1 MGWLSKV
8 WNAAPKKKPTPNM
21 VARISADDTDTWTE
35 TFASYA
41 SGMSWLAAK
50 YPFEWLP
57 LIDTLYK
64 FEPNC
69 RKHMLSTIALGNPGH
84 NLEIE
89 TDNESRAKEAL
100 SLCNDLA
107 ARCFPRSSGAD
118 GLINGML
125 SQSARSGGMCCEWA
139 PDKKIT
145 RVERAYLPPV
155 RTIRFRRK
163 ADGTL
168 EMGQLQNS
176 IFVPL
181 SPLQVSFHAVYFED
195 ESPYPIPPVL
205 AALQRLGNHKK
216 VMEHIETWF
225 NKLSAMGFLSLVAER
240 PENMGETEEVYR
252 AKCASQ
258 LTELSE
264 VVKANLSS
272 GIVLSYDD
280 MTATFNNT
288 NAGAGGAK
296 QIAQLIDEDMFAGL
310 GRDPVMFGRSF
321 SRSETWSKVA
331 YEELTVEIKN
341 IQQGVKRSLEHG
353 HRLNLDLQGYGDC
366 GVKVSFN
373 PMRSLDGFRD
383 AEAEKMLSDKIFA
396 AWDRM
401 LIDDEKARRLLGY
414 EDSTANA
421 GKFVASFND
430 GAYRLK
436 KFKPSLIQVKRN
448 TIFSTETKYSDTDYN
463 VGDLPMFLWPIGEG
477 APEDAR
483 RAAREYLKDIQ
494 EIMAVAGAA
503 GVDAVYAWALEHE
516 IPFVEQ
522 FVSEAMRLYQDAAE
536 AAISSAEVT
545 RTADAHLSIIWKAGK
560 TDPAIFGPARRAGIG
575 ESFDLPDRRAIEY
588 MTKVDQMYISKYVS
602 DSPARSKQIQNWIR
616 NQYLEQGLG
625 IGRTPEQLDKFRS
638 LFGDISD
645 KLTDHAARIITDTA
659 TQRARNWGGIH
670 GLSQEG
676 FSEFRITG
684 PLDKITCKYCKS
696 MVGRTFQVSTERNRI
711 ENIIDMGVE
720 DIAKFDP
727 FIHRRY
733 PGKDGLEELN
743 GTADEDVQKGGMV
756 TPPFHCLCRHR
767 IIAVV

>member
-1 MGWLSKV
+1 MGW
-8 WNAAPKKKPTPNM
+8 M
-21 VARISADDTDTWTE
+21 
-35 TFASYA
+35 
-41 SGMSWLAAK
+41 AAK

-84 NLEIE
+84 NLEID
-89 TDNESRAKEAL
+89 TPNESRAREAL
-100 SLCNDLA
+100 ILCNDLA

-139 PDKKIT
+139 PDAKIT

-163 ADGTL
+163 ADGSVEL
-168 EMGQLQNS
+168 GQLQNS
-176 IFVPL
+176 LFVAL
-181 SPLQVSFHAVYFED
+181 NPLQTSFHAVYFED
-195 ESPYPIPPVL
+195 ENPYPIPPVL

-216 VMEHIETWF
+216 VMEHIEAWF

-240 PENMGETEEVYR
+240 PENMGQPEDEYK
-252 AKCASQ
+252 AKCAEQ
-258 LTELSE
+258 LTAMSE
-264 VVKANLSS
+264 VVKENLSS
-272 GIVLSYDD
+272 GIILSYDD

-353 HRLNLDLQGYGDC
+353 HRLNLDLQGFGDC
-366 GVKVSFN
+366 GVKVSFK

-396 AWDRM
+396 AWDRQ

-414 EDSTANA
+414 EDTSANA
-421 GKFVASFND
+421 GKFIASFND
-430 GAYRLK
+430 GSYKLK
-436 KFKPSLIQVKRN
+436 EFERTTYPVSHRKAK
-448 TIFSTETKYSDTDYN
+448 TDTYTDVDFN
-463 VGDLPMFLWPIGEG
+463 LSDLPALMWPIGEG
-477 APEDAR
+477 SPSDAR
-483 RAAREYLKDIQ
+483 EAAREYLSEIQDILS
-494 EIMAVAGAA
+494 VAGSI
-503 GVDAVYAWALEHE
+503 GVDAVYEWAMQHE

-522 FVSEAMRLYQDAAE
+522 FVEECFALYRDKVE
-536 AAISSAEVT
+536 AAISRATVT
-545 RTADAHLSIIWKAGK
+545 RIAKDHLEIIWKAGK
-560 TDPAIFGPARRAGIG
+560 SDPTIYGPSQRIGIG

-588 MTKVDQMYISKYVS
+588 MSRVDRMYISRFVS
-602 DSPARSKQIQNWIR
+602 DSPARSKQIQNWIQ

-625 IGRTPEQLDKFRS
+625 IGRNQDQLDKFYNM
-638 LFGDISD
+638 FGSFSER
-645 KLTDHAARIITDTA
+645 LTNHTSRVIIDTA
-659 TQRARNWGGIH
+659 TQRARNNGGIY
-670 GLSQEG
+670 GLSEEG
-676 FSEFRITG
+676 FREFRITG

-696 MVGRTFQVSTERNRI
+696 MIGRTFQVAIEKQRI
-711 ENIIDMGVE
+711 ENIIDTGDE
-720 DIAKFDP
+720 NISRFDP
-727 FIHRRY
+727 FIHKRY

-743 GTADEDVQKGGMV
+743 KSTDEEVQKSGMV

-767 IIAVV
+767 LVAVV